1 MHKLIQE
8 AIEITKDLGEVVFVG
23 AVGILLHT
31 KLGRQSYDLD
41 IAVASKIPEEVLQEK
56 KYFVYREKRNSR
68 YTPRGYK
75 IDIMDRGDV
84 SGILVDI
91 VFETARV
98 IPISGVNVRAASL
111 EVLLV
116 SKFRAA
122 DKRGGSDEE
131 DIRTLA
137 RAKYKEI
144 KWERVKELTRD
155 EVEYQRIKMTMDTLH
170 KKNLRF

>member
-8 AIEITKDLGEVVFVG
+8 AVQITKDLGEVVFVG

-31 KLGRQSYDLD
+31 KLGRQSHDLD
-41 IAVASKIPEEVLQEK
+41 IAVASKIPEELLQEK
-56 KYFVYREKRNSR
+56 QYFIYREKKDSR

-75 IDIMDRGDV
+75 IDIMHKEV
-84 SGILVDI
+84 SDIPVELVI
-91 VFETARV
+91 KTAKV
-98 IPISGVNVRAASL
+98 ISISGVDVRAASL

-137 RAKYKEI
+137 RTKYKEI
-144 KWERVKELTRD
+144 EWDKVKELVKD
-155 EVEYQRIKMTMDTLH
+155 DVEYQNIKMTMDTLH